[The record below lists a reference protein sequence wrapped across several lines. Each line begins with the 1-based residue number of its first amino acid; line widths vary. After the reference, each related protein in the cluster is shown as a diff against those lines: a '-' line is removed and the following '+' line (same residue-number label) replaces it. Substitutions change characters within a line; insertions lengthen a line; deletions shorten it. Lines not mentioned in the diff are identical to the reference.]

1 MYRELSMLDVREVLR
16 RHQAGQAAREIARQT
31 GCDRKT
37 VRRYVVAA
45 QEVGLATDA
54 VLDDGVVH
62 QIAQRVQER
71 TAAEPSAERAKLEP
85 HRIRIEKL
93 LDVQRLQLSKVHVL
107 LGRDGIDVS
116 YSTLRRF
123 VIDDLG
129 WHRKKPTVRIE
140 EAPPG
145 QEAQAD
151 FGEMGVIFDTE
162 TGRRRRL
169 WALVVVLPYSR
180 YMFVWPTFA
189 QTTEALCE
197 GLDAAWAFFGGMP
210 ERLVIDNMRCAV
222 AKSDALAP
230 RITDAF
236 ADYAQARGLF
246 VDPARVRR
254 PQDKARVENGVGYTQ
269 RSWYAGESFQ
279 DLDDARRRALEWCR
293 DVAGTR
299 VHGTTRR
306 VPREVYEQEERP
318 KMRPAPTEPFDVP
331 TWTEA
336 TVHPDHHIQVARS
349 LYSLPTKFI
358 GQRVRVRADK
368 KLVRIFLGTE
378 FIKAHPRKRPGER
391 STDETDYPTGKELYA
406 LRSVDA
412 VIDRA
417 RKLGEHVGE
426 LAERLLDRRLPW
438 TKMRQAYALL
448 RLCDRYGR
456 TRVDEVCRRALAFD
470 VVDVT
475 RIGRMLKTAQK
486 TEEDGTARGK
496 VVQLELVPRFARHQE
511 SFATKAGSDEEG
523 SR

>member
-1 MYRELSMLDVREVLR
+1 MYRELSMLDVRDVLR
-16 RHQAGQAAREIARQT
+16 RHQAGQAVREIARQA

-37 VRRYVVAA
+37 VRRYVAAA
-45 QEVGLATDA
+45 QEIELAADA
-54 VLDDGVVH
+54 VLDDAVVH
-62 QIAQRVQER
+62 EVARRVQER
-71 TAAEPSAERAKLEP
+71 TAAEPSAERAQLEP
-85 HRIRIEKL
+85 HRTRIEKWL
-93 LDVQRLQLSKVHVL
+93 EDRLRLSKVHTM
-107 LGRDGIDVS
+107 LGRDGVDVS

-123 VIDDLG
+123 VIEDLG
-129 WHRKKPTVRIE
+129 WHRKKPTMRIE

-151 FGEMGVIFDTE
+151 FGELGVIFDPE

-169 WALVVVLPYSR
+169 WALVVALPYSR
-180 YMFVWPTFA
+180 YMFVWPTFV

-197 GLDAAWAFFGGMP
+197 GLDAAWAFFDGMP

-222 AKSDALAP
+222 AKADAQAP
-230 RITDAF
+230 RIADAF

-254 PQDKARVENGVGYTQ
+254 PQDKARVENGVGYAQ

-279 DLDDARRRALEWCR
+279 GLEDARRSALEWCR
-293 DVAGTR
+293 DIAGTR

-306 VPREVYEQEERP
+306 VPRDVYEQEERP

-349 LYSLPTKFI
+349 LYSLPTRFI
-358 GQRVRVRADK
+358 GHRVRVRADK

-391 STDETDYPTGKELYA
+391 STDQTDYPTGNELYA

-412 VIDRA
+412 VVDRA

-426 LAERLLDRRLPW
+426 LADRLLDRPLPW

-448 RLCDRYGR
+448 RLCERYGR

-470 VVDVT
+470 VIDVP
-475 RIGRMLKTAQK
+475 RIERMLKTAQR
-486 TEEDGTARGK
+486 TEEEAAAGGK
-496 VVQLELVPRFARHQE
+496 LVQLELVPRFARPQE
-511 SFATKAGSDEEG
+511 SFATKASSDEEG